1 MKVFRSPRQ
10 LQKYLLR
17 EKRRG
22 RTISVV
28 PTMGALHRGHLALVK
43 RARKLGDILVA
54 TIFVNPTQFAP
65 GEDFERYPRNIKTD
79 RQLLE
84 KEGVDVL
91 FLPDKESI
99 YPEGF
104 DTYVIPGWIAE
115 RLEGKA
121 RPSHFRGVATV
132 VLKLFNIVQPDVA
145 VFGRKDLQQSLVIER
160 MTRDLDLPVKIVV
173 APTVREPDGL
183 ALSSRNAYLSKL
195 GRRRAAIISESLF
208 AAGEKI
214 RAGERS
220 AARIL
225 KYIRRRLEREAG
237 AKVEYVSLADRHT
250 LVESKKIAG
259 EIAISLACRIDGV
272 RLIDNFTMK
281 VK

>member
-17 EKRRG
+17 EKQRG
-22 RTISVV
+22 RRISVV

-43 RARKLGDILVA
+43 RARRLGDILVV

-65 GEDFERYPRNIKTD
+65 GEDFERYPRNIKVD
-79 RQLLE
+79 KELLE
-84 KEGVDVL
+84 NEGVDIL
-91 FLPDKESI
+91 FLPNRRSI

-104 DTYVIPGWIAE
+104 DTYVLPGWISD

-121 RPSHFRGVATV
+121 RPGHFQGVATI
-132 VLKLFNIVQPDVA
+132 VLKLFNIVQPEIA

-160 MTRDLDLPVKIVV
+160 MAEDLDLPVKIVV
-173 APTVREPDGL
+173 APTVRDSDGL
-183 ALSSRNAYLSKL
+183 ALSSRNAYLGEL
-195 GRRRAAIISESLF
+195 GRRRALIISDSLF
-208 AAGEKI
+208 AAREKI

-220 AARIL
+220 AARIIS
-225 KYIRRRLEREAG
+225 YIGRRLEREAG
-237 AKVEYVSLADRHT
+237 ARVDYVSLADRHT
-250 LVESKKIAG
+250 LAELKKIAG

-272 RLIDNFTMK
+272 RLIDNITMK
-281 VK
+281 VE